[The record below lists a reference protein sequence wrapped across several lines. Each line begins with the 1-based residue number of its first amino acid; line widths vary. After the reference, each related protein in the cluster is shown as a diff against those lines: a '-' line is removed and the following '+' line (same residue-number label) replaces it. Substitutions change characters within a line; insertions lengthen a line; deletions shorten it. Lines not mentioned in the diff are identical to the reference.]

1 MSEMC
6 DISIGKNA
14 RDNWRLLVE
23 SEPQHYFFHL
33 THFSSPY
40 VIINTNKP
48 ILEQIIE
55 CAQLCKAKSKY
66 KNIPRVKVDYT
77 PCSNVSKGEE
87 VGEVIYKSNRK
98 VMTIIV

>member
-1 MSEMC
+1 MSE
-6 DISIGKNA
+6 ISIGKNA
-14 RDNWRLLVE
+14 LDNWRLLEE

-40 VIINTNKP
+40 VILKNPYNMTQ
-48 ILEQIIE
+48 QIIE
-55 CAQLCKAKSKY
+55 CAELCKAKSKY

-87 VGEVIYKSNRK
+87 VGEALYKSNRK
-98 VMTIIV
+98 VMNIIV